1 MSLIVLDVELADKNV
16 VKELGVFID
25 GQVFGYSF
33 KPPTRFQ
40 LTFQTH
46 WCTNNLHKID
56 WRSSVLDYNDVTK
69 ILTSLKQ
76 YRAEFFAKELEKRIL
91 GKQIENLDDY
101 GCPTIQELN
110 YDWLCSSY
118 PYRHRT
124 TLHCAE
130 KRQKRLVHG
139 LCNYLIGDSL
149 PFNSFYKK
157 KNKIILT

>member
-33 KPPTRFQ
+33 KPPTSFQ
-40 LTFQTH
+40 PTFQTH

-56 WRSSVLDYNDVTK
+56 WRSGALDYNDVTK

-76 YRAEFFAKELEKRIL
+76 YRAEFFAKGLEKCTMLSALL
-91 GKQIENLDDY
+91 GKQVENLDDY
-101 GCPTIQELN
+101 GCPKIQELN
-110 YDWLCSSY
+110 CDWLCSSY

-130 KRQKRLVHG
+130 KKAQIFGTWTLQ
-139 LCNYLIGDSL
+139 L
-149 PFNSFYKK
+149 FNR
-157 KNKIILT
+157 